1 MQRSTIGILFCLA
14 SMLSFAIQ
22 DIITKHL
29 LLGGL
34 PLSQLLL
41 VRYLFF
47 TLFAVMLAG
56 GLRQS
61 IAGLQSAQPMLQV
74 GRAALS
80 ITEIIFINLSFTL
93 MLVAKVHAIVAL
105 FPLITLVM
113 ARFILKEELTRRRVV
128 AVLIGL
134 TGALIIIQPGRAGI
148 SLELLMPLSGAIA
161 LASFSILTKYLS
173 GKDGFKTHTLYMG
186 LVGLVLALPFGLYQW
201 IQPTTEQSAL
211 LIALAIMNIGSQ
223 LFYIKAMDYAD
234 ASTLQPFNYTLLLFA
249 TVAALIIL
257 GEVPTLMTLLGGAI
271 IVVGG
276 LIAMGRLT
284 AR

>member
-1 MQRSTIGILFCLA
+1 MQRSSIGILLCLA

-29 LLGGL
+29 LVDGL

-41 VRYLFF
+41 VRYLVF
-47 TLFAVMLAG
+47 TLFAILLAG

-61 IAGLQSAQPMLQV
+61 IAGLKSTQPMLQI

-113 ARFILKEELTRRRVV
+113 ARVILKEELTRRRVI

-134 TGALIIIQPGRAGI
+134 TGALIVIQPSSAGI
-148 SLELLMPLSGAIA
+148 SLELLMPLSGAVA

-173 GKDGFKTHTLYMG
+173 GKDGFTTHTLYMG
-186 LVGLVLALPFGLYQW
+186 LVGLLLALPFGLFQW
-201 IQPTTEQSAL
+201 IQPTTNQSAL
-211 LIALAIMNIGSQ
+211 LIALAVLNIGSQ

-249 TVAALIIL
+249 TLAALILL

-284 AR
+284 LK

>member
-1 MQRSTIGILFCLA
+1 MQRSIIGILFCLA

-29 LLGGL
+29 LVGGL
-34 PLSQLLL
+34 PLGQLLL

-56 GLRQS
+56 GLKQ
-61 IAGLQSAQPMLQV
+61 ALVGLQSAQPMLQV

-113 ARFILKEELTRRRVV
+113 ARFILKEELTRRRVI

-134 TGALIIIQPGRAGI
+134 TGALIIIQPSSAGI
-148 SLELLMPLSGAIA
+148 SIDLLMPLSGAIA

-173 GKDGFKTHTLYMG
+173 GKDGFITHTLYMG
-186 LVGLVLALPFGLYQW
+186 LVGLVLALPFGLIQW
-201 IQPTTEQSAL
+201 IQPTKEQSVL

-249 TVAALIIL
+249 TLAALILL

-276 LIAMGRLT
+276 LIAMGRL
-284 AR
+284 APK

>member
-1 MQRSTIGILFCLA
+1 
-14 SMLSFAIQ
+14 MLSFAIQ

-29 LLGGL
+29 LIEGL

-47 TLFAVMLAG
+47 TLFAVILAG

-61 IAGLQSAQPMLQV
+61 LAGLQSAQPMLQV

-113 ARFILKEELTRRRVV
+113 ARFILKEELTRRRVI

-134 TGALIIIQPGRAGI
+134 TGALIIIQPSSAGI
-148 SLELLMPLSGAIA
+148 SMELLMPLSGAIA

-186 LVGLVLALPFGLYQW
+186 IVGLVLALPFGLFQW
-201 IQPTTEQSAL
+201 MQPTKEQSVL

-249 TVAALIIL
+249 TLAALILL
-257 GEVPTLMTLLGGAI
+257 GEVPTLMTLLGAAI

-276 LIAMGRLT
+276 LIAMGRF
-284 AR
+284 APK